1 LVCDPQDGNLVL
13 RFSKEGKEMSD
24 ITLTNAVR
32 ANLNTLT
39 STAKMMS
46 DVQNKLATGKKVN
59 SALDNPNSF
68 FTAKGL
74 ENRASDLSTLLDD
87 MGQGV
92 QTLKAAD
99 KGISA
104 ISDLVDAA
112 KAKANQALQTSD
124 KVQRS
129 KYAQEYN
136 DLLSQMEDLAKD
148 SGYKGKNLL
157 SGTGNDLSLTFNE
170 DGSSS
175 LSISAVDYT
184 NSSAGLGLSDIDRTA
199 TSATAQLEFAAD
211 GTSTTAHVVDQ
222 GTYKAGDTL
231 TVTDSKGDSVGT
243 VSITDTM
250 SMADLAT
257 ALNGLTGVT
266 STYDNTTGNITFA
279 GEGIQLKNG
288 SEEIGTGGTI
298 SDFDT
303 DAKIE
308 TALSALKS
316 AQDTLRA
323 QASTFGTNL
332 SIVENRQDFTTDLIN
347 TLQEGA
353 GALTLADT
361 NVEGANL
368 LALQTQQQL
377 ASTSLSMA
385 SQASQNVLRLF

>member
-1 LVCDPQDGNLVL
+1 
-13 RFSKEGKEMSD
+13 MSD

>member
-1 LVCDPQDGNLVL
+1 
-13 RFSKEGKEMSD
+13 MSD

-124 KVQRS
+124 KAQRAQ
-129 KYAQEYN
+129 YAKEYN
-136 DLLSQMEDLAKD
+136 DLLGQMEDLAKD
-148 SGYKGKNLL
+148 SSYKGKNLL
-157 SGTGNDLSLTFNE
+157 AGSGNDLSVTFNE

-175 LSISAVDYT
+175 LSIKAVDYT
-184 NSSAGLGLSDIDRTA
+184 DTSKGLGLSDVDTVAKTGTA
-199 TSATAQLEFAAD
+199 ALTVATAGATG
-211 GTSTTAHVVDQ
+211 GTNLVAS
-222 GTYKAGDTL
+222 GNFSAGDTL
-231 TVTDSKGDSVGT
+231 
-243 VSITDTM
+243 SITDKNGDSIGTITITA
-250 SMADLAT
+250 SHTLTSLASDIN
-257 ALNGLTGVT
+257 ALTGVT
-266 STYDNTTGNITFA
+266 SAYSAGNVSVA
-279 GEGIQLKNG
+279 GEGLQISKNG
-288 SEEIGTGGTI
+288 SHSAMAGSI

-308 TALSALKS
+308 ASLSKLKS

-332 SIVENRQDFTTDLIN
+332 SIVENRQDFTTALIN

-353 GALTLADT
+353 GDLTLADT

-377 ASTSLSMA
+377 ATTSLTMA

>member
-1 LVCDPQDGNLVL
+1 LVGDPQDGNLVL

-266 STYDNTTGNITFA
+266 STYDNTTGNISFA

-303 DAKIE
+303 DSKIE

>member
-1 LVCDPQDGNLVL
+1 
-13 RFSKEGKEMSD
+13 MSD

-211 GTSTTAHVVDQ
+211 GTSTTAHIVDQ

>member
-1 LVCDPQDGNLVL
+1 
-13 RFSKEGKEMSD
+13 MSD

-266 STYDNTTGNITFA
+266 STYDNTTGNISFA

-303 DAKIE
+303 DSKIE

>member
-1 LVCDPQDGNLVL
+1 LVGDPQDGNLVL

>member
-1 LVCDPQDGNLVL
+1 
-13 RFSKEGKEMSD
+13 MSD

-157 SGTGNDLSLTFNE
+157 SGAGNDLSLTFNE

-199 TSATAQLEFAAD
+199 TSATAQIEIAPD
-211 GTSTTAHVVDQ
+211 TTTANTTLTSL

-231 TVTDSKGDSVGT
+231 SVTNSDGEVETTITITDSTTLSG
-243 VSITDTM
+243 
-250 SMADLAT
+250 LAT
-257 ALNGLTGVT
+257 DIASASSAAA
-266 STYDNTTGNITFA
+266 STYDASTGNITLA
-279 GEGIQLKNG
+279 GAGVQLKSG
-288 SEEIGTGGTI
+288 SEELATAGTI
-298 SDFDT
+298 SAFDS
-303 DAKIE
+303 DSNIE
-308 TALSALKS
+308 AALSKLKS

-353 GALTLADT
+353 GELTLADT
-361 NVEGANL
+361 NTEGANL

>member
-1 LVCDPQDGNLVL
+1 
-13 RFSKEGKEMSD
+13 MSD

-124 KVQRS
+124 KLQRS
-129 KYAQEYN
+129 RYASEYN

-148 SGYKGKNLL
+148 SDYKGKNLL
-157 SGTGNDLSLTFNE
+157 AGTGNDLTVTFNE

-184 NSSAGLGLSDIDRTA
+184 NAESGLGLTDIDRKA
-199 TSATAQLEFAAD
+199 TTGSATIEFAAD
-211 GTSTTAHVVDQ
+211 GTSTTAKVVDQ
-222 GTYKAGDTL
+222 GTYSAGDTL
-231 TVTDSKGDSVGT
+231 TVTDNEGNSIGSVT
-243 VSITDTM
+243 ITATM

-257 ALNGLTGVT
+257 AIAGTDASVDASYSNATGE
-266 STYDNTTGNITFA
+266 ITFESGSA
-279 GEGIQLKNG
+279 TGTGLQLKSG
-288 SEEIGTGGTI
+288 SEELATAGTI
-298 SDFDT
+298 SAFDS
-303 DAKIE
+303 DSNIE
-308 TALSALKS
+308 AALSKLKS

-353 GALTLADT
+353 GELTLADT
-361 NVEGANL
+361 NTEGANL

>member
-1 LVCDPQDGNLVL
+1 
-13 RFSKEGKEMSD
+13 MSD

-39 STAKMMS
+39 ATADMMS
-46 DVQNKLATGKKVN
+46 EVQNKLATGKKVN

-74 ENRASDLSTLLDD
+74 ENRAGDLGTLLDD
-87 MGQGV
+87 MGQSV

-99 KGISA
+99 KGIEA

-124 KVQRS
+124 QSERAAYS
-129 KYAQEYN
+129 KEYN
-136 DLLSQMEDLAKD
+136 ELLSQMEDLAKD
-148 SGYKGKNLL
+148 SSYKGKNLL
-157 SGTGNDLSLTFNE
+157 AGNGNDLSVTFNE
-170 DGSSS
+170 NGSSS

-184 NSSAGLGLSDIDRTA
+184 DSSAGLGLSDIAEGT
-199 TSATAQLEFAAD
+199 TTTAQLEVGSNGAVAA
-211 GTSTTAHVVDQ
+211 SVNIVDNASF
-222 GTYKAGDTL
+222 TAGDTL
-231 TVTDSKGDSVGT
+231 SVTDGAGNELGTLEVTATTKIQDLVDFVDGLEGASASYTAADGDLNLVGEG
-243 VSITDTM
+243 SNITLTNNTGP
-250 SMADLAT
+250 ADLVNAGTNGGFTTDAGIEASLT
-257 ALNGLTGVT
+257 ALKG
-266 STYDNTTGNITFA
+266 
-279 GEGIQLKNG
+279 
-288 SEEIGTGGTI
+288 
-298 SDFDT
+298 
-303 DAKIE
+303 
-308 TALSALKS
+308 
-316 AQDTLRA
+316 AQDKLRA

-353 GALTLADT
+353 GELTLANT

>member
-1 LVCDPQDGNLVL
+1 
-13 RFSKEGKEMSD
+13 MSD

-199 TSATAQLEFAAD
+199 TSATAQIEIAPDA
-211 GTSTTAHVVDQ
+211 TTANTTLTSL

-231 TVTDSKGDSVGT
+231 SVTNSDGEVETTITITDSTTLSG
-243 VSITDTM
+243 
-250 SMADLAT
+250 LAT
-257 ALNGLTGVT
+257 DIASAPSAAA
-266 STYDNTTGNITFA
+266 STYDAATGNITLA
-279 GEGIQLKNG
+279 GAGVQLNSG
-288 SEEIGTGGTI
+288 SEELATAGTI
-298 SDFDT
+298 SAFDS
-303 DAKIE
+303 DSNIE
-308 TALSALKS
+308 AALSKLKS

-353 GALTLADT
+353 GELTLADT
-361 NVEGANL
+361 NTEGANL

>member
-1 LVCDPQDGNLVL
+1 LVGDPQDGNRVL

>member
-361 NVEGANL
+361 YVEGANL